1 MKSHNFCHECGKPL
15 NSDLINCPNCGTP
28 VIYKPINHSRS
39 LSEQKGIE
47 KDTIPQVTKIT
58 KPLIKKLGF
67 FSWILL
73 LLGSAIGLYALSTPA
88 GSVKIADIYSWDM
101 WMFGYNRV
109 FESGVGVDVFWTMN
123 ENLLFVSIAST
134 IFVIIGNIAA
144 IVSAGS
150 LIIKGVHTT
159 YVALIAPIVLIGS
172 VLFYLAGYQVL
183 MFFGTGESF
192 WSLISP
198 AFAIYGQ
205 FLAAAFMVS
214 GFFIARGSSK
224 YSEPLE
230 KEVHQEKVYN
240 MLKRLVESK
249 FLLESEKER
258 LNNELEVISL
268 RLKGVAFLQSKIEFL
283 PTENLDKILLEET
296 EYEEGLKF
304 FQQAFELSS
313 ISQQE
318 ISKTDLNLVK
328 KIFEQ
333 QDKRIALH
341 YLNEISDHTT
351 ILIGD
356 IFKRLSY

>member
-1 MKSHNFCHECGKPL
+1 MAKFCAECGKPL
-15 NSDLINCPNCGTP
+15 NKDLTLCPNCGMP
-28 VIYKPINHSRS
+28 VVYDTVDHSRS
-39 LSEQKGIE
+39 LSVEKSIE
-47 KDTIPQVTKIT
+47 KEIIPHSTKRK

-73 LLGSAIGLYALSTPA
+73 FIGSAIGLYALFTPA
-88 GSVKIADIYSWDM
+88 GSVKIADIYSWDI
-101 WMFGYNRV
+101 WMFGYNIV
-109 FESGVGVDVFWTMN
+109 FESGVGFDVFWTLN
-123 ENLLFVSIAST
+123 ENLLTVSLMST

-144 IVSAGS
+144 IVSAVL
-150 LIIKGVHTT
+150 LIKRGVQTT
-159 YVALIAPIVLIGS
+159 YVLLIAPIVLVGS

-183 MFFGTGESF
+183 MFLGTGESF

-205 FLAAAFMVS
+205 FLAALFMIS

-224 YSEPLE
+224 YIEPLE
-230 KEVHQEKVYN
+230 KEAHQEKVYN
-240 MLKRLVESK
+240 MLKGIIESK
-249 FLLESEKER
+249 FLLESEKDR

-268 RLKGVAFLQSKIEFL
+268 RLKGVAFLQRKIEFL
-283 PTENLDKILLEET
+283 AMEKPDNMHLEDI
-296 EYEEGLKF
+296 EYEEGLRF

-328 KIFEQ
+328 KIGEQ
-333 QDKRIALH
+333 QDQRIALH

-351 ILIGD
+351 ILIGE
-356 IFKRLSY
+356 ILKRVTS